1 MRYREN
7 REFIGLILWYYKIIS
22 AIEVNNFQIYVPDAF
37 ECDIIPLPP
46 TLLAVD
52 AVLAELLTGLKLV
65 AAVSGS

>member
-1 MRYREN
+1 MIPWIFFVEDH
-7 REFIGLILWYYKIIS
+7 
-22 AIEVNNFQIYVPDAF
+22 NFQLYLPDAF

-65 AAVSGS
+65 EAVSGS

>member
-1 MRYREN
+1 MLNYDDKHFSVEVYD
-7 REFIGLILWYYKIIS
+7 FKIYI
-22 AIEVNNFQIYVPDAF
+22 PDAF

-52 AVLAELLTGLKLV
+52 TVLAELLTGLKLV

>member
-1 MRYREN
+1 MMIR
-7 REFIGLILWYYKIIS
+7 ILSVEVHNFKIYIP
-22 AIEVNNFQIYVPDAF
+22 EAF

>member
-1 MRYREN
+1 MM
-7 REFIGLILWYYKIIS
+7 ISILS
-22 AIEVNNFQIYVPDAF
+22 VEVHNFKMYVPEAF